1 MEGDIIKPNPD
12 NRRDNVRKI
21 QKHINHTIQNMELA
35 EEMIAETDDPNTR
48 EALIE
53 KNKRRERAL
62 GFRKK
67 YRRGRARKKDKD
79 NKDEIQHKGA
89 NTRFPYR
96 VPTWS
101 TRTHQQICSSGT

>member
-35 EEMIAETDDPNTR
+35 EEMIAETDDPHTR

-62 GFRKK
+62 EGFKEEIQDEA
-67 YRRGRARKKDKD
+67 RARKKDK
-79 NKDEIQHKGA
+79 
-89 NTRFPYR
+89 
-96 VPTWS
+96 
-101 TRTHQQICSSGT
+101 

>member
-35 EEMIAETDDPNTR
+35 EEMIPETDDPNTR

-62 GFRKK
+62 EGFKEEIQDEA
-67 YRRGRARKKDKD
+67 RARKKDK
-79 NKDEIQHKGA
+79 
-89 NTRFPYR
+89 
-96 VPTWS
+96 
-101 TRTHQQICSSGT
+101 